1 MIKKRLIGLITA
13 LTICIMMPAA
23 MGSAAKNDAKSGPVK
38 RTILM
43 YMCGSNL
50 ETHYGMASYNLKQ
63 ILGSHYSEDEDVKV
77 IVMTGAS
84 SQWHMPTEYLAFPEE
99 GVIVPDDAGQGER
112 RIPLSQQL

>member
-63 ILGSHYSEDEDVKV
+63 ILGSHYSEDEDVKA